1 LFSNDEIFPLRLT
14 PGQDLLALL
23 PGWAF
28 TREPDAA
35 TEFDELVVRAVPGK
49 LP

>member
-1 LFSNDEIFPLRLT
+1 MMQTLPIRLT

-23 PGWAF
+23 PGWVF
-28 TREPDAA
+28 GREPDAA
-35 TEFDELVVRAVPGK
+35 TGFDVLVVRAVPGK

>member
-1 LFSNDEIFPLRLT
+1 
-14 PGQDLLALL
+14 LLALL

-35 TEFDELVVRAVPGK
+35 TGFDELVVVRAVPGK